1 MSSTILGQRN
11 HLIPKNYIPC
21 LCFIAHLRLTPCNP
35 MDCSLPGSSV
45 HRDSPGKNTG
55 VGCHALFQG
64 IFPTQ
69 GSNLGLPHC
78 RQILH
83 QLSHQGSLYLPCLP
97 RFIPLRHHATLPT
110 QWVLPYSSISPH
122 SSPSLSISLYV
133 STSVSY
139 THASIVRVLSSQDRI
154 SYSIGKVLNKILKNL
169 TSQHHGL
176 QF

>member
-78 RQILH
+78 RQILYC
-83 QLSHQGSLYLPCLP
+83 LSHQGSIFMLLP
-97 RFIPLRHHATLPT
+97 PT
-110 QWVLPYSSISPH
+110 QMFLDFCCCPVTMLYPAVCDCMDCSVPGLPVLHLGYM
-122 SSPSLSISLYV
+122 
-133 STSVSY
+133 
-139 THASIVRVLSSQDRI
+139 
-154 SYSIGKVLNKILKNL
+154 
-169 TSQHHGL
+169 
-176 QF
+176 